1 MRKNNGRTGRQIP
14 VFRTP
19 VVNIR
24 NMKVVAALL
33 SLFLAG
39 CGGDGGDNP
48 FDLSD
53 PDTNTSS
60 NTDADTDTGSGTR
73 TGAPFTGRLLGT
85 LNRFDNTLLGMD
97 LSTGRFTPLVG
108 LSGSPP
114 FDSEG
119 GTDTRRDPSAL
130 SAAVLTL
137 DECNTEINDGICFF
151 YLDRDGN
158 VTGGFSISGEFP
170 GPGKMSPDG
179 THLAVN
185 RSDRA
190 AGLSTMTIYTRDG
203 TLVSNH
209 SQDGPMSSEGPYDWL
224 PDGRLVYSYEQGLFG
239 DTGPQGFIITQPYSA
254 VPDRIITLPS
264 RFDDGRLDTIETSPD
279 GTQLLLN
286 LEMRTGP
293 LRPIL
298 VDTETLAIQELFDF
312 NGITDVESIVWGPD
326 GAWTYA
332 VIASSELL
340 SGTALDNSQGG
351 TLVFVGSFESLFAVP
366 VNGVTHA
373 MPESLEDLPSG
384 IQLIPTDSARSQDGE
399 IGAGNYNGN
408 YIWVP

>member
-14 VFRTP
+14 VFRAP
-19 VVNIR
+19 LVNTR
-24 NMKVVAALL
+24 NMKVLAALL
-33 SLFLAG
+33 FLLLAG

-60 NTDADTDTGSGTR
+60 NTDADADTDTGTGTR
-73 TGAPFTGRLLGT
+73 TGAPFTGRLIGT
-85 LNRFDNTLLGMD
+85 LDRFDNTLLGMD
-97 LSTGRFTPLVG
+97 LSSGRFTTLPG
-108 LSGSPP
+108 LSNTPP

-119 GTDTRRDPSAL
+119 GVKTRRDPSDL

-137 DECNTEINDGICFF
+137 DECNTDTNSGICFF

-158 VTGGFSISGEFP
+158 VTGGFAIGGDFP

-179 THLAVN
+179 THLVVN
-185 RSDRA
+185 RTRD
-190 AGLSTMTIYTRDG
+190 GGMITIYTRDG
-203 TLVSNH
+203 TLVSS
-209 SQDGPMSSEGPYDWL
+209 SQSGTMRSTGPYDWL
-224 PDGRLVYSYEQGLFG
+224 PDGRLVYSFEQGLIG
-239 DTGPQGFIITQPYSA
+239 DSGRRGFIITQPYSTE
-254 VPDRIITLPS
+254 PDRTILLPS
-264 RFDDGRLDTIETSPD
+264 RFDNGLIHTIETSPD
-279 GTQLLLN
+279 GTQLLIN

-298 VDTETLAIQELFDF
+298 VDTEAFTIQDLFDF
-312 NGITDVESIVWGPD
+312 DDGNADVESIVWGPG

-351 TLVFVGSFESLFAVP
+351 TLVFVGSFESLFAVA

-373 MPESLEDLPSG
+373 MPQSLEELPSG
-384 IQLIPTDSARSQDGE
+384 IQLIPTDSAIPPSGE
-399 IGAGNYNGN
+399 IGAGNYSGD